1 MHRGRR
7 KRIIFKKNKKKQQK
21 KPNFFL
27 SANLNSLNWQTQRQ
41 ERAPPPTG
49 PQKSPQQAKV
59 KITEIKIGK
68 QWQNR
73 KKK

>member
-1 MHRGRR
+1 M
-7 KRIIFKKNKKKQQK
+7 
-21 KPNFFL
+21 
-27 SANLNSLNWQTQRQ
+27 